1 MKNAPEFAANSF
13 QKNYRHAVSAEYKDS
28 PGCANPDFHMHDQYE
43 LLLCLSENMFCAV
56 GDRQTV
62 VGPNTLLLFNSTDQ
76 HRFGPLVPNGE
87 NRRYVLYFEPSF
99 LDYLSEGEVNLLDC
113 FLFRPFDDAYVLPLT
128 LEQSQLLQ
136 DTFSRIIRLQ
146 HPSQAETYGNS
157 MRLMIAVQEL
167 MLDINIFYRR
177 YHGLES
183 TASSGNRQLVYD
195 VISFINRNYAE
206 ELRLDTLAQHF
217 YINKYSLCQ
226 SFKQITGITLSQ
238 YIINY
243 RLQKAK
249 EFLSK
254 GLSVER
260 VCAQAGF
267 NNLSHFSRQFKEKVG
282 LSPKQYQKQFQKES
296 LPAGGSGA
304 RKKIR

>member
-1 MKNAPEFAANSF
+1 MKNAPEFSRNSF
-13 QKNYRHAVSAEYKDS
+13 QKNYRHAVSAEYKDT
-28 PGCANPDFHMHDQYE
+28 PGCANPDYHMHDQYE
-43 LLLCLSENMFCAV
+43 LLLCLSGNMFCAV
-56 GDRQTV
+56 GGSRTL
-62 VGPNTLLLFNSTDQ
+62 VGPDTLLLFNSTDQ
-76 HRFGPLVPNGE
+76 HRFGPVEPDGE

-99 LDYLSEGEVNLLDC
+99 LDYLSEGDVNLLDC
-113 FLFRPFDDAYVLPLT
+113 FLFRPFEEPYLLPLT
-128 LEQSQLLQ
+128 PEQSQMLQ
-136 DTFSRIIRLQ
+136 DILARIIRLQ
-146 HPSQAETYGNS
+146 QPEQNEVYGNT
-157 MRLMIAVQEL
+157 MRQMIAVQEL
-167 MLDINIFYRR
+167 MLEVNILFRR
-177 YHGLES
+177 YHGLD
-183 TASSGNRQLVYD
+183 TAASSGNRQLVYD
-195 VISFINRNYAE
+195 VIAFINRNYAE

-254 GLSVER
+254 GYSVEK

-282 LSPKQYQKQFQKES
+282 QSPKQYQKQFQQES
-296 LPAGGSGA
+296 PSEK
-304 RKKIR
+304 RKRGK